1 MPWAFRFPATE
12 GATVDVSLDS
22 LPWRDLQALAK
33 KYSSVAPSWMSY
45 KDYPLA
51 IAATDL
57 DAFSELRQLAATSAG
72 IEIAP
77 LGDTAA
83 DAERAL
89 EELVEVD
96 DDRPANWTDGNPQ
109 TGSPATT

>member
-1 MPWAFRFPATE
+1 MPWAFRFPAAE

-33 KYSSVAPSWMSY
+33 KHADVAPSWMSY
-45 KDYPLA
+45 KDFPLA

-57 DAFSELRQLAATSAG
+57 DAFSALRALAAQSAG
-72 IEIAP
+72 LEVPP

-83 DAERAL
+83 DAERAMA
-89 EELVEVD
+89 ELVEVD
-96 DDRPANWTDGNPQ
+96 DDRPANWSDGNPLTDAQ
-109 TGSPATT
+109 ATT